1 MKEKTLWG
9 ALSILRVMWCL
20 APQKGYL
27 HPDEF
32 FQSPEVIAGD
42 ILDLEINRP
51 WEFLSASPCRTVLI
65 PLLTSGTAFWII
77 NILHRF
83 QSEIALN
90 SSYVLLVL
98 PRLII
103 TILSFLLDYTVYRV
117 ATAWGSNPW
126 KALVLLAMS
135 PVTLV
140 FYTRT
145 ISNAVEGLL
154 FALLLLLTKPDEGNL
169 VSNSYKGKRHHFIG
183 LVLTFG
189 FFNRPTFLCFAFV
202 PLIYWAA
209 QSGSQKSYFSHASII
224 LTVMKIL
231 PSAILFSVIFVV
243 ADTIYYTGHWPLS
256 MNNMEGFIKLLTN
269 NMILTP
275 INFLHYNMNPENLAK
290 HGVHP
295 RITHMAV
302 NGFMLFGLFHLSAV
316 CSAINMIRNVMWS
329 KYNSDKSPDDK
340 PLPHQT
346 RLLLMFYFAPLI
358 FLSFFN
364 HQEPRFLI
372 PLIIPLVLLVS
383 NYNRTVK
390 TKCVIFLFNITG
402 ALFFGSLHQ
411 AGLIPSLFHI
421 QQIVQ
426 SKSASGNMSCHH
438 TVLFTHTYMPP
449 LYLLNLKKGQT
460 SVDIIDLAGCT
471 QEVMCQKLT
480 DLQVELSRRNA
491 QALGKTMHHLIAVFP
506 GTITPGIESCSL
518 AYTAQTMFTPHL
530 SMEDPPKMSHLL
542 TGNLQSH
549 LSLHLIKV
557 HVGTTRG

>member
-83 QSEIALN
+83 QSEMALN

-169 VSNSYKGKRHHFIG
+169 VSNSYKGKTHHFIG

-316 CSAINMIRNVMWS
+316 CSAINMIRN
-329 KYNSDKSPDDK
+329 
-340 PLPHQT
+340 
-346 RLLLMFYFAPLI
+346 
-358 FLSFFN
+358 
-364 HQEPRFLI
+364 EPRFLI